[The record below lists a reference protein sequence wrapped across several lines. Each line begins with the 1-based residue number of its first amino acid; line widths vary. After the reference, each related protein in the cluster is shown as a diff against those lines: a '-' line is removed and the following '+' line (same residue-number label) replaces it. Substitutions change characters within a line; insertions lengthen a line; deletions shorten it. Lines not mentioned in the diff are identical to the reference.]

1 MIKEF
6 KRNNIYRMKIDF
18 IGHGIE
24 DIIFRVYDV
33 KNVPGSKAVVLGKYA
48 LAYNIDRMVE
58 DVYY

>member
-1 MIKEF
+1 
-6 KRNNIYRMKIDF
+6 MKIDF